1 MQQHS
6 TKVQPAKEEDLF
18 KQLLHKYLPYW
29 PLYLILILLFLGLA
43 VAYSK
48 FALPVYEAYSS
59 VVIKDESKGLN
70 ESEMMQ
76 ELNLFRG
83 KKIVDNEIEILKSHS
98 FISDVVTNLG
108 LYADIQEQ
116 GRFRKVPAYTSSPI
130 KVKFNDPGVIKKR
143 EIVPFQFD
151 RDKREVV
158 IGKDRFP
165 INAWV
170 ATKWGKISF
179 LPNYQFSGDTTSK
192 EFFIEIVPPQ
202 VVEAGL
208 MKALKVVPAS
218 KLSTV
223 INLSIKDHT
232 PQRAKD
238 ILNDLVRAYTQAE
251 IEDKNMRAANTVAM
265 VENRIRN
272 VAGQLDSVENE
283 IQRFRRTSGVIDISS
298 QGKQYLE
305 SVGQYDRE
313 VEQIKNQLAI
323 LNEVEKFLVSKD
335 ANNAIVPSALG
346 VNDPMLN
353 QMLDKLN
360 DYQMQYEK
368 LRRTTGENSPVLVSV
383 RDQIEQLRPGI
394 LENIRNQKI
403 TLNITRNNYAST
415 GSRYSAMLSS
425 IPQKEK
431 QLIEISRQQSIK
443 NQLYGFLLEKRE
455 EAALSYSSS
464 NIGDT
469 RIIDKAFSSVMPV
482 SPNQLL
488 LYLAAI
494 VFGIGAGIVYVSLK
508 EALNTRVL
516 FRSEITKTSG
526 IPIVGEILQGSSRE
540 QLVMGKEDHK
550 PVGKQLKS
558 LRNSLFFTNDG
569 TAVKSLLVTS
579 ASKGEGK
586 SFIASNLALS
596 LANANAKVVLVDLDF
611 YKSKVTEQFNL
622 AESKGLSDCLSGKTS
637 LDTVLYPYAD
647 QQSLHILPAGLSI
660 GDRKSEVLIS
670 QDFNQLMTT
679 LKGKYEYI
687 VLAGPSFHDD
697 VNIQTISQVVDGTLF
712 IIRQGTSRKSDL
724 TMLQADK
731 KLQALKHPKFVFNGV
746 GGRGWGIKMF
756 GNGYGYGNT
765 ARK

>member
-1 MQQHS
+1 MQEHS
-6 TKVQPAKEEDLF
+6 TKVQPAKEDDLF
-18 KQLLHKYLPYW
+18 KQLLHKYFPYW

-43 VAYSK
+43 IAYSK
-48 FALPVYEAYSS
+48 YALPVYEAYSS

-98 FISDVVTNLG
+98 FISDVVNNLG
-108 LYADIQEQ
+108 LYADILEQ
-116 GRFRKVPAYTSSPI
+116 GKFRRVPAYTSSPI
-130 KVKFNDPGVIKKR
+130 KVKFNDPTVIKKR
-143 EIVPFQFD
+143 ELVPFRFD
-151 RDKREVV
+151 RDKREVL

-170 ATKWGKISF
+170 TTKWGKISF
-179 LPNYQFSGDTTSK
+179 LPNYQYSGDTTSK

-208 MKALKVVPAS
+208 MKSLKVVPAS
-218 KLSTV
+218 KLATV

-232 PQRAKD
+232 PERAKD

-283 IQRFRRTSGVIDISS
+283 IQRFRRTSGVIDIST

-368 LRRTTGENSPVLVSV
+368 MRRTTGENSPVLVSV
-383 RDQIEQLRPGI
+383 RDQIEQLKPGI

-403 TLNITRNNYAST
+403 TLNITRNSYAST

-455 EAALSYSSS
+455 EAALSYTSS

-469 RIIDKAFSSVMPV
+469 RIIDKAYASVMPV

-494 VFGIGAGIVYVSLK
+494 VFGIGAGVVYVSLK
-508 EALNTRVL
+508 EALNKKVL
-516 FRSEITKTSG
+516 FRSEITKISG
-526 IPIVGEILQGSSRE
+526 IPIIGEIIQGSFKD
-540 QLVMGKEDHK
+540 QLVLDKGENNLIS
-550 PVGKQLKS
+550 KQLKS
-558 LRNSLFFTNDG
+558 LRNSLFFASNG
-569 TAVKSLLVTS
+569 KAVKSILITS

-596 LANANAKVVLVDLDF
+596 LANTDAKVALLDLDF
-611 YKSKVTEQFNL
+611 YRSKITDQFNL
-622 AESKGLSDCLSGKTS
+622 SESKGLSDCLAGKATIDS
-637 LDTVLYPYAD
+637 VLYAYAE
-647 QQSLHILPAGLSI
+647 QKLLHILPVGLSI
-660 GDRKSEVLIS
+660 GDRKSEVLIG
-670 QDFNQLMTT
+670 QDFAKLIAGLEQ
-679 LKGKYEYI
+679 KFDYI
-687 VLAGPSFHDD
+687 VLAGPSFNDD
-697 VNIQTISQVVDGTLF
+697 VNIQTISQLADGTLF
-712 IIRQGTSRKSDL
+712 VIRQGASSKADL
-724 TMLQADK
+724 TMLQGDK
-731 KLQALKHPKFVFNGV
+731 KLEALKHPKFVFNGIR
-746 GGRGWGIKMF
+746 GRGWGIKMF